1 MNFKKQLEYKY
12 SKQKQIIDDVHKDI
26 SNSMVQWEDFSRLHK
41 EIQDLLKERQLLINR
56 RQQIE
61 KIRTKIGR

>member
-1 MNFKKQLEYKY
+1 MNFKEQIKNKFSRQKQLIEEVNKKVLDNPIRWEEI
-12 SKQKQIIDDVHKDI
+12 SK
-26 SNSMVQWEDFSRLHK
+26 LHK
-41 EIQDLLKERQLLINR
+41 EIQDLLKEQQLLINR